1 MGLKQVLTIGPGTVS
16 FIKWRL
22 LWGFSGRLERMVG
35 THHISVYWSLWV
47 AHWHTGLWN
56 GNSTTAN
63 SHHSFDIQLLLG
75 DKCAG
80 RQECE
85 WNGKTEPLKVYTLLG
100 GSRSEMCND
109 MWHNAGLC
117 RTVSKGGCLEHS
129 RAGGTKERVVNL
141 VNISDV
147 LYVPGTVLSFLY
159 SWINSSNTPI
169 RKILH
174 HHPCFTK
181 ENIER

>member
-1 MGLKQVLTIGPGTVS
+1 MGLNPVLTIGRGTAS

-22 LWGFSGRLERMVG
+22 LWGFSGRVERMVG

-47 AHWHTGLWN
+47 SNWHVGLWN
-56 GNSTTAN
+56 GDPTTAN

-75 DKCAG
+75 DKCTGSKNA
-80 RQECE
+80 
-85 WNGKTEPLKVYTLLG
+85 NGMEKQNPSKFMLYWGAVGQRCAMT
-100 GSRSEMCND
+100 
-109 MWHNAGLC
+109 WHNAGLC

-129 RAGGTKERVVNL
+129 QAGGTKERVVNL

-147 LYVPGTVLSFLY
+147 LYVPGTVVSFLY
-159 SWINSSNTPI
+159 NCINSSTKPI